1 MSSNAH
7 VHQQAAAMLLRA
19 YSERDPIDPLV
30 QQQDD
35 LEIEDAYAIQRLQIQ
50 SWEKRGDAIRGH
62 KVGLSS
68 TVMQRQ
74 MSVDQP
80 DFGHLTAS
88 MFYLEHQPITI
99 ARFLQ
104 PRIEPEI
111 AFVLKHPLVGPGV
124 TLADAA
130 RAVDF
135 ALPAL
140 EIIDS
145 RIRDWNISI
154 VDTIADNASCG
165 GVVLG
170 HRPRL
175 LSELDLTLAGCT
187 LHHNGALAA
196 TGAGG
201 AILGSPLNSLVWL
214 ANTLGNFGVELR
226 ENEVILPGSMTRSI
240 PVASGDTVVSTV
252 AGLGRVTAVFT
263 VDTPEHSPNTSV
275 PDLDGRVA

>member
-1 MSSNAH
+1 MSTNASI
-7 VHQQAAAMLLRA
+7 HQEAAAALLHA
-19 YSERDPIDPLV
+19 YREQVPIDPVVTQWEGL
-30 QQQDD
+30 D
-35 LEIEDAYAIQRLQIQ
+35 IEDAYAIQRLQVQ
-50 SWEKRGDAIRGH
+50 SWEHNGDVIRGH

-68 TVMQRQ
+68 AVMQRQ
-74 MSVDQP
+74 MGVHQP

-88 MFYLEHQPITI
+88 MFHLEHQPIPTT
-99 ARFLQ
+99 RLLQ

-111 AFVLKHPLVGPGV
+111 AFVLKRPLAGPGV

-135 ALPAL
+135 VVPAL

-145 RIRDWNISI
+145 RIRDWNIGI
-154 VDTIADNASCG
+154 VDTIADNASSG

-175 LSELDLTLAGCT
+175 LTELDLTLAGCT
-187 LHHNGALAA
+187 LHRNGTLAG

-214 ANTLGNFGVELR
+214 ANTLGTFDVELR
-226 ENEVILPGSMTRSI
+226 ENDVVLPGSMTGAV
-240 PVASGDTVVSTV
+240 PVAAGDTFVSTV
-252 AGLGRVTAVFT
+252 AGLGRVTAVFAGQ
-263 VDTPEHSPNTSV
+263 TSKQSSGNH
-275 PDLDGRVA
+275 PGTEKEVA